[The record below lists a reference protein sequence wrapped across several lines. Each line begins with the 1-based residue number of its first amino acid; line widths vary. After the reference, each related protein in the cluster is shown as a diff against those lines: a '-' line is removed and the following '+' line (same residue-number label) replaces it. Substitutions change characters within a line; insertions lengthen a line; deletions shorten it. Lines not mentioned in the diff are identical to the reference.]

1 MTDTFD
7 LKYNLSEI
15 KSKNDEDKKNIIR
28 YSNHPVHIVDTNGS
42 LSPSSFIPFCSFG
55 GNMSAMGVKIDQFD
69 VPVCNSFKEKV
80 LNGQLCYEVDPNR
93 FIFEDIKERQLKS
106 GLEFVI
112 DLNKDRQVEDDES
125 ENDFAVYIDTLGK
138 KTIN

>member
-1 MTDTFD
+1 
-7 LKYNLSEI
+7 
-15 KSKNDEDKKNIIR
+15 
-28 YSNHPVHIVDTNGS
+28 
-42 LSPSSFIPFCSFG
+42 
-55 GNMSAMGVKIDQFD
+55 MSAMGVKIDQFD

-80 LNGQLCYEVDPNR
+80 LNGQLCYEVDPNS

-125 ENDFAVYIDTLGK
+125 ENNFAVYIDTLGK
-138 KTIN
+138 KTIKWK